1 VAATQGVPITLAL
14 VVAAPLCWGK
24 IAAKPPRLALA
35 TFRHAPASHA
45 GALLTS
51 HDHALGGGEFDELLR
66 LVTEELDEG
75 FANTFQDRVV
85 VRKHNAAR
93 VHAGVEVIQT
103 AEGALIKI
111 NVEVGKG
118 EPLIFGHLA
127 DGVRE

>member
-1 VAATQGVPITLAL
+1 MATTQGVPITLAL
-14 VVAAPLCWGK
+14 VVAAPLSWGV
-24 IAAKPPRLALA
+24 IAAKPPRIA
-35 TFRHAPASHA
+35 FGDAPASRT

-66 LVTEELDEG
+66 LVTQELDEG

-103 AEGALIKI
+103 AEGAFIKI

-127 DGVRE
+127 DGVWE